1 MPDDLDPVPHPTDM
15 CDPDGVSRLEINGLS
30 FPVLRVPRDDELVR
44 PLYFHSNQP
53 LIWKVLPHDR
63 VPAFPAGFGF
73 LIHLPAEELPSIKFH
88 WIAHPSISS
97 MKYPSPVL
105 SGSAGI
111 FIFRLRSVMKI
122 FWASMVYGCGTLIVS
137 PSSS

>member
-1 MPDDLDPVPHPTDM
+1 M
-15 CDPDGVSRLEINGLS
+15 CAPDGVSRLEINGLS
-30 FPVLRVPRDDELVR
+30 FPVPRVPRDDELVR

-105 SGSAGI
+105 SGSAGV
-111 FIFRLRSVMKI
+111 FIFPLRAGVEKFLARNGS
-122 FWASMVYGCGTLIVS
+122 GCGGVV
-137 PSSS
+137 